1 MNSRPL
7 GPEPSAL
14 PAALHPESF
23 IIIMTLPLN
32 VKSKVQ
38 ASSHLFLRL
47 IQALGVFTDTLLVCS
62 CTAFVILI
70 SGLYSV
76 PELNGIALTQAA
88 LGAEVGSYGPI
99 FIAVAIL
106 LFAFSSIIGNYYYGE
121 ANIRFMTSSSS
132 VLVVYRIFSGGVVVV
147 FGALAS
153 LDMVWNLG
161 DLCMAL
167 VTACNLVAIVT
178 LGKYV
183 FRLLDDYRTQK
194 RNGIKEPVFHRH
206 QLPEIESELEC
217 WD

>member
-1 MNSRPL
+1 
-7 GPEPSAL
+7 
-14 PAALHPESF
+14 
-23 IIIMTLPLN
+23 
-32 VKSKVQ
+32 
-38 ASSHLFLRL
+38 
-47 IQALGVFTDTLLVCS
+47 
-62 CTAFVILI
+62 
-70 SGLYSV
+70 
-76 PELNGIALTQAA
+76 
-88 LGAEVGSYGPI
+88 
-99 FIAVAIL
+99 
-106 LFAFSSIIGNYYYGE
+106 
-121 ANIRFMTSSSS
+121 MTSSSS
-132 VLVVYRIFSGGVVVV
+132 VIVVYRIFSGGVVVV